1 MCWIPDP
8 YFDIVKGFNFHGFEL
23 ELTEDELSDLYKNTE
38 YMLTDKELK
47 QLKEKLKNEYVSKLM
62 TWADGY

>member
-1 MCWIPDP
+1 
-8 YFDIVKGFNFHGFEL
+8 L
-23 ELTEDELSDLYKNTE
+23 ELTEEEVSDLYKNTE

-47 QLKEKLKNEYVSKLM
+47 QLKEKLKSNYTQRLM

>member
-1 MCWIPDP
+1 
-8 YFDIVKGFNFHGFEL
+8 
-23 ELTEDELSDLYKNTE
+23 
-38 YMLTDKELK
+38 MLTDKELK